1 MAQLYKRK
9 LTAILSADVA
19 GYSRLMGRDEAQT
32 VQTLTAYRNI
42 MAELVKQHRG
52 RVIDSPG
59 DNVLAEFVSVVD
71 AMQCAVA
78 AQNEFKARNA
88 ELAEDRRMQFRMGVN
103 LGDVIEEEGRI
114 YGDGVNIT
122 ARLESLADPG
132 GICISKTAFD
142 HIETKLPFGYEYLG
156 ELTVKNIDKPVGAYK
171 VLMQTRV
178 TGEKG
183 KTKPKRRAA
192 DRYKNIVAGA
202 LIVVVIIVGGLIWYL
217 PSRQTKIEPA
227 ALDKM
232 VFALPERPSIAV
244 LPFANMSGDPNEEYF
259 SDGLTEQIITTLSR
273 YPRLFVIA
281 RQSSFSYKGRPVK
294 VQQVAEELGVQFI
307 LEGGVQKSGDKV
319 RITAQL
325 IDAITGRHVW
335 SERYDR
341 KIDDIFVL
349 QDEITIHVMNGMS
362 AELIEGDQARH
373 WTRKGVSNLKALEK
387 HYQAQ
392 GLFCRHTR
400 EDYAKARPI
409 FEEAIALDPNFV
421 WPYVYLGYLHNH
433 SVQWGWSESPSES
446 LQTAFDL
453 AQRAHALDETHDGP
467 HSLLAGIYLTKRE
480 YGKALSEAERAV
492 ALNPN
497 ASDAYTTLSH
507 VSGSLGRW
515 DESVSYGEKS
525 LRLSPFP
532 GAAPLTVL
540 GYAYLMTENY
550 DQAIVNFKKAL
561 KVSPN
566 YLPGHALLA
575 ACYGS
580 AGRDAS
586 GAVREVLRLAP
597 NFNIESFLMKT
608 QLTNETDRER
618 LSAALRKAGFPDKPP
633 LSLPGKPSIAV
644 LPFTNMSDDPKQE
657 YFSDGLTEEII
668 TALSKTPKLF
678 VIARNSSFV
687 FKGKAV
693 NVKQVGRELGV
704 QYVLEG
710 SVRSSG
716 DQLRITA
723 QLIDAISGKHLWAE
737 RYNRKMEDLF
747 AIQDE
752 VTMKI
757 LTSLQV
763 ELTEGESARSF
774 DRGTDSLEAYLKT
787 IEARELAAAMN
798 KDDNALARRK
808 FEEAIELDSKFA
820 RAYAGLSFVNSLD
833 FLFGVNPQESLRKAH
848 EYAQK
853 ALDLDEDQLF
863 AHGALEFVYT
873 WRRQHDMAIASGERA
888 VQVAPG
894 CADAYFYLGRA
905 LSFAGRY
912 QESISQLEKAI
923 RMNPFPP
930 GIYYM
935 HLGMSQLSLRQYEQA
950 VATLKKALAL
960 NPKNIAVRRMLT
972 ITYVEMGKLEDAK
985 VQAEEILKIDPK
997 FTSKGFEKILP
1008 FKDSELT
1015 RRYLDGM
1022 RMAGLERDI

>member
-763 ELTEGESARSF
+763 KLTEGESA
-774 DRGTDSLEAYLKT
+774 
-787 IEARELAAAMN
+787 
-798 KDDNALARRK
+798 
-808 FEEAIELDSKFA
+808 
-820 RAYAGLSFVNSLD
+820 
-833 FLFGVNPQESLRKAH
+833 NPLIGEPT
-848 EYAQK
+848 
-853 ALDLDEDQLF
+853 
-863 AHGALEFVYT
+863 V
-873 WRRQHDMAIASGERA
+873 WRPI
-888 VQVAPG
+888 
-894 CADAYFYLGRA
+894 
-905 LSFAGRY
+905 
-912 QESISQLEKAI
+912 
-923 RMNPFPP
+923 
-930 GIYYM
+930 
-935 HLGMSQLSLRQYEQA
+935 
-950 VATLKKALAL
+950 
-960 NPKNIAVRRMLT
+960 
-972 ITYVEMGKLEDAK
+972 
-985 VQAEEILKIDPK
+985 
-997 FTSKGFEKILP
+997 
-1008 FKDSELT
+1008 
-1015 RRYLDGM
+1015 
-1022 RMAGLERDI
+1022 